1 MTAFRSTPFDRRQLL
16 KAAALTPFAGL
27 ALSGCAAKP
36 AESAA
41 ANKTVTVTSYG
52 GSYNDQLTQTILD
65 PFSKQSGIQTTLLA
79 NTSLAALKAQV
90 QSGDVQWDL
99 VEITAPEYEVAV
111 AEGLLEKFDYDIISD
126 KGLPGYAKAEYGIK
140 YLSFLFVMA
149 WDQKVISDAQAPKDW
164 AQFFDQGK
172 YNTKRSVY
180 NQLSDS
186 SVLEAALSG
195 PGPNPPAGPP
205 SPEALEHD
213 RVQGGGSARS
223 TVPVSS

>member
-1 MTAFRSTPFDRRQLL
+1 MRGTSPMTAFRSTPFDRRQLL

-149 WDQKVISDAQAPKDW
+149 A
-164 AQFFDQGK
+164 
-172 YNTKRSVY
+172 R
-180 NQLSDS
+180 
-186 SVLEAALSG
+186 AL
-195 PGPNPPAGPP
+195 
-205 SPEALEHD
+205 
-213 RVQGGGSARS
+213 GGGLVELPWSRRFIS
-223 TVPVSS
+223 E